1 MLIFVANDN
10 VLWLG
15 RGVEAFKACKF
26 QEALAYFDRS
36 LALKECPYARW
47 NRAS

>member
-10 VLWLG
+10 VLWFD
-15 RGVEAFKACKF
+15 RGVEAFKICRF

-36 LALKECPYARW
+36 LAIK
-47 NRAS
+47 